1 MRRLLLALLL
11 IGLARGLAAG
21 EIGSK
26 LGGYA
31 SAGAGV
37 GALVGAA
44 AATVPYLQSHNAYDY
59 YTGAGAGMLA
69 GAGLGFLLGVL
80 DVATTDDSPAQAALG
95 RLDGLALAWQPGG
108 MAASYRFVF

>member
-11 IGLARGLAAG
+11 VCLGRGLAAG
-21 EIGSK
+21 VIGSK

-37 GALVGAA
+37 GALIGAA

-80 DVATTDDSPAQAALG
+80 DVATNDNGGSQASLG

-108 MAASYRFVF
+108 MAASYRFIF